1 MAADSYQIVIGWD
14 HVSTLATVENATLK
28 IYSPR
33 AVQVTPG
40 RVVRLLD
47 GSSRADGHYLTTWT
61 YDDYITGVRLEW
73 LLTTFGID
81 VNESAE
87 VTVCTPGRT
96 RNFEYWNAI
105 IYRPDSEYHYGRF
118 AETVFP
124 LALWEYLPSSY
135 SSGFNQGFA

>member
-1 MAADSYQIVIGWD
+1 MAADSYQISIGWD
-14 HVSTLATVENATLK
+14 TVSTLASIENAALT

-47 GSSRADGHYLTTWT
+47 GSSKADGHFVTSWT
-61 YDDYITGVRLEW
+61 YDDYLTGVRLEW
-73 LLTTFGID
+73 LLTTFGLDI
-81 VNESAE
+81 NESAE

-105 IYRPDSEYHYGRF
+105 IYRPDAEYHYGRF
-118 AETVFP
+118 SETVFP
-124 LALWEYLPSSY
+124 LALWEYLPSSF